1 MSSESQTIEIFD
13 TTLRD
18 GLQVEGVT
26 ATVEDKLR
34 IAEQLDVLGV
44 HFIEGGWP
52 GANPKD
58 IEFFA
63 RARAASS
70 PSPTSTLVAFGS
82 TRRPRGKVDSDETLR
97 NLLEAATPAVCIVAK
112 SSAYHVTQALQTT
125 LDEGEAMIADSVR
138 YLGDAGR
145 LVLVDMEHFF
155 DGYKADPEFSL
166 RALEAAVVNG
176 ASHVVLCDTN
186 GGSLPHEIEA
196 VTAAVVAHVGDDVTV
211 GIHCHDDTGCA
222 VANSM
227 AAVAGG
233 ARHVQGT
240 LNGIGERTGN
250 ANLSTIIGNLEL
262 KLGYRCLPEGRL
274 TKLTSVSHHVAEL
287 LNRAVNPQAPYVGS
301 GAFAHKAGL
310 HASAIARAKD
320 AYEHVDPEAV
330 GNGTR
335 FVVSEMAGRATI
347 TMKAAELGLPM
358 DGPAVN
364 SVIDDLKRLEH
375 EGYHFEAADASLEL
389 LMRRAAGWQQDFFT
403 VESMRVITDE
413 QSAQPV
419 PHRGDRQG
427 VGRRR
432 PPHPD
437 RRGQRTGQRHRQGAA
452 RWRSTAPTPQ
462 LDRVHLTDFKVRI
475 LDGAGATG
483 AVTRVLLDATDGERD
498 WTTIGVSANI
508 IEASWRALEESIVYG
523 LLHADAVERLGPVAA
538 PKFAPAP
545 RDRRGEVRTARP
557 TYVPDRWEARP
568 ARRDLESA
576 ASRSAHGLGY
586 QGPDQGYAL
595 RARRRLAPAARA
607 VRRRARRR
615 RRRRL
620 HGDRHAAGGDVRAGA
635 GHPRPAHRVHDLGL
649 PRPGT
654 DAELVGVRVAG
665 CSRASPT
672 RTTTRRCAPIV
683 DSVPEATLRD
693 DTASRRRDL
702 RRELAS
708 AARALT
714 VARRRSQPMVASV
727 PSGRCQHASARGSC
741 LGRARH
747 GVGAEVVEARR
758 TPAPRRASTRARP
771 GRPCRRRAPPPSG
784 PRRRTTDRRAR
795 GRRNRTPVPASTGRC
810 RARPRRGGTPSVTR
824 QHTTCMPGSSPRF
837 SQHPVR

>member
-1 MSSESQTIEIFD
+1 MNDTPGSIEIFD

-18 GLQVEGVT
+18 GLQVEGVS

-44 HFIEGGWP
+44 HYIEGGWP

-63 RARAASS
+63 RARTELDLA
-70 PSPTSTLVAFGS
+70 TSTLVAFGS
-82 TRRPRGKVDSDETLR
+82 TRRPRGKVDSDDTLR
-97 NLLEAATPAVCIVAK
+97 NLLDANTPAVCIVAK

-138 YLGDAGR
+138 FLRGADR

-155 DGYKADPEFSL
+155 DGFKADPEFSL
-166 RALEAAVVNG
+166 RALEAAVVSG
-176 ASHVVLCDTN
+176 AGHVVLCDTN
-186 GGSLPHEIEA
+186 GGTLPHEVEA
-196 VTAAVVAHVGDDVTV
+196 ATAAVVAHVGSDVTV

-274 TKLTSVSHHVAEL
+274 AKLTSVSHHVAEL

-347 TMKAAELGLPM
+347 TMKAAELGLEM

-413 QSAQPV
+413 QATSQFRTEATV
-419 PHRGDRQG
+419 KVW
-427 VGRRR
+427 VGN
-432 PPHPD
+432 
-437 RRGQRTGQRHRQGAA
+437 QRHIHTAEGNGPVNAIDKALRAALNGAYPA
-452 RWRSTAPTPQ
+452 
-462 LDRVHLTDFKVRI
+462 LERVHLTDFKVRI

-483 AVTRVLLDATDGERD
+483 AVTRVLLDATDGEHD

-523 LLHADAVERLGPVAA
+523 LLHA
-538 PKFAPAP
+538 
-545 RDRRGEVRTARP
+545 T
-557 TYVPDRWEARP
+557 
-568 ARRDLESA
+568 
-576 ASRSAHGLGY
+576 
-586 QGPDQGYAL
+586 Q
-595 RARRRLAPAARA
+595 
-607 VRRRARRR
+607 
-615 RRRRL
+615 
-620 HGDRHAAGGDVRAGA
+620 
-635 GHPRPAHRVHDLGL
+635 
-649 PRPGT
+649 
-654 DAELVGVRVAG
+654 
-665 CSRASPT
+665 
-672 RTTTRRCAPIV
+672 
-683 DSVPEATLRD
+683 
-693 DTASRRRDL
+693 
-702 RRELAS
+702 
-708 AARALT
+708 
-714 VARRRSQPMVASV
+714 
-727 PSGRCQHASARGSC
+727 
-741 LGRARH
+741 
-747 GVGAEVVEARR
+747 
-758 TPAPRRASTRARP
+758 
-771 GRPCRRRAPPPSG
+771 
-784 PRRRTTDRRAR
+784 
-795 GRRNRTPVPASTGRC
+795 
-810 RARPRRGGTPSVTR
+810 
-824 QHTTCMPGSSPRF
+824 
-837 SQHPVR
+837 